1 MAFEI
6 VRQPYEILIRW
17 TGGVVSGAHWREL
30 EIGRDGPVTYFTRE
44 LDPVPLALGGPQ
56 MTAALGEVSAGL
68 SAQVLDLQTQ
78 VAELQSIIDNMS
90 SSRAGDV
97 EV

>member
-17 TGGVVSGAHWREL
+17 SGGVVSGAHWREL
-30 EIGRDGPVTYFTRE
+30 EIGRDGPVVYFTRE
-44 LDPVPLALGGPQ
+44 LDPVPLALGGAP

-68 SAQVLDLQTQ
+68 SAQVLALQNQ
-78 VAELQSIIDNMS
+78 VAQLQEIIDGMS
-90 SSRAGDV
+90 SSRAGDL